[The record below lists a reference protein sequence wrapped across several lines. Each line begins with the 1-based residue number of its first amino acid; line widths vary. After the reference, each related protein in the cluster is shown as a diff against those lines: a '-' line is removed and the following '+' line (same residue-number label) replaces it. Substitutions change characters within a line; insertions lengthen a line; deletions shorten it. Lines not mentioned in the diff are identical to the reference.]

1 MNNFDLFCSK
11 LFVYLFMS
19 KRKKV
24 TMTDSNEILK
34 LEEKDREGLLHEI
47 VRSEFDFA
55 KNLAR
60 CLS

>member
-1 MNNFDLFCSK
+1 
-11 LFVYLFMS
+11 MS